1 VNPSPRR
8 RRLTVAVV
16 VATLLWVLAVYPA
29 YYVIHKPLSSVQFQ
43 AVANVIADLLTWLA
57 MLAVA
62 TALGSRLTRRVP
74 YHSLLEQIVFP
85 AGLGLL
91 FFALLTFGLG
101 LVGALYRWLFWV
113 LLVAGGLLL
122 WREFRVLIQA
132 LLRSLRRS
140 LRRVHWPRGVWPVFL
155 SLFIA
160 ATLLLAL
167 PIALTPPT
175 NWDSLLYH
183 LVGPE
188 RHLRA
193 HRFAIEFDN
202 YLLFAPALGEMLF
215 TVGMG
220 LKGDVLP
227 RIIHFGYLLLT
238 LGALGAFAARYW
250 ERRLGLLAVALFLS
264 FPTAVQISTRSYV
277 DFSLAFYTF
286 AALYALLNWLFP
298 EIQHADQSQVGSSS
312 WGWLV
317 LAGLNAGAAASIKY
331 NGVMS
336 LFILGAVLAW
346 ALFRRRL
353 SARGFLL
360 GGLVIAGLAL
370 AVAAP
375 WYIKNFVVT
384 GNPIYPMAWG
394 GRGWNEISARWLE
407 PGGPQASLL
416 GLVIL
421 PWRLTV
427 LGQQGTLAYD
437 ATFSP
442 LFLVLLPLLL
452 VVPRRA
458 PALGALLLAAAVGYA
473 LWIISGWIATGSL
486 FLNGRWLVPIF
497 VPLSL
502 LCAYSFDRM
511 SVWDLD
517 SFSLRRVLQMLAG
530 LTLGFGL
537 LSQMLLTVGLNPWP
551 YLLGLQSR
559 DDYQDVYISQRYHQ
573 AITYLNENLSDQDKV
588 LFLWEPRSY
597 GCQVPHEADPLQD
610 NFSQYLARYGSP
622 GEIVAG
628 LRAEGFTH
636 VLINDFVYPWIVRD
650 FPITEEEQAAW
661 EVLRTDYFND
671 ETLIH
676 AEGEYQRIYRLPAP
690 TGP

>member
-8 RRLTVAVV
+8 RRLTAAVV
-16 VATLLWVLAVYPA
+16 TGTLLWVLAIYPA
-29 YYVIHKPLSSVQFQ
+29 YYVVHKPLSAAQFR

-74 YHSLLEQIVFP
+74 YHSLLEQIVFS

-91 FFALLTFGLG
+91 CFALLTFGLG
-101 LVGALYRWLFWV
+101 LVGALYRWLFWA

-122 WREFRVLIQA
+122 WREFRALIRA
-132 LLRSLRRS
+132 LRR
-140 LRRVHWPRGVWPVFL
+140 LRWPRPRGTWPIFL

-160 ATLLLAL
+160 ATLLLVFPL
-167 PIALTPPT
+167 ALTPPT
-175 NWDSLLYH
+175 NWDSLVHH

-188 RHLRA
+188 RYLQV
-193 HRFAIEFDN
+193 HRFTTEFDN
-202 YLLFAPALGEMLF
+202 YLLLSPALSEMLF
-215 TVGMG
+215 MLGMG

-227 RIIHFGYLLLT
+227 RLLHFAYLLLI
-238 LGALGAFAARYW
+238 LGALVAFAARYW
-250 ERRLGLLAVALFLS
+250 QRRLGLLAVALFLS
-264 FPTAVQISTRSYV
+264 FPTAVQISTRAYV
-277 DFSLAFYTF
+277 DSGLAFHTF
-286 AALYALLNWLFP
+286 AALYALLNWLSP
-298 EIQHADQSQVGSSS
+298 ETLHADPQQARGSSR
-312 WGWLV
+312 GWLV
-317 LAGLNAGAAASIKY
+317 LAGLNAGAAAGIKY
-331 NGVMS
+331 NGLMS
-336 LFILGAVLAW
+336 FVILGAVLAW

-353 SARGFLL
+353 STRDFLL
-360 GGLVIAGLAL
+360 GGLVVGALAL

-375 WYIKNFVVT
+375 WYIKNIVVT

-416 GLVIL
+416 DLVTL

-458 PALGALLLAAAVGYA
+458 PALGALLLAAVVGYA
-473 LWIISGWIATGSL
+473 LWIISGWIATGGL

-502 LCAYSFDRM
+502 LCAYSLDGMR
-511 SVWDLD
+511 VWDLEN
-517 SFSLRRVLQMLAG
+517 FSLRRVLQMLAG
-530 LTLGFGL
+530 LTLGFGM

-551 YLLGLQSR
+551 YLVGLQSR
-559 DDYQDVYISQRYHQ
+559 DDYQDIYISLRYHQ
-573 AITYLNENLSDQDKV
+573 AITYLNDHLSDQDQV
-588 LFLWEPRSY
+588 LFFWEPRSY
-597 GCQVPHEADPLQD
+597 GCQVPHRADPLQD

-622 GEIVAG
+622 AEMVGG
-628 LRAEGFTH
+628 LRSEGFTH

-650 FPITEEEQAAW
+650 FPITEDEQAAW
-661 EVLRTDYFND
+661 EVLRADYFND
-671 ETLIH
+671 ETLVH
-676 AEGEYQRIYRLPAP
+676 AEGEYQRIYRLPALA
-690 TGP
+690 GP